1 MGSSTPLSRRAGRCS
16 LLSFLLLL
24 SASAWAWGA
33 EREGSVVDKQTGAP
47 VSGATITSGDQ
58 VAVSDTDGKFRIES
72 AGPSLLVRAP
82 GYGRMEAG
90 LEDGDSQVVALEP
103 LRTEGLY
110 LTVYGIGAA
119 SLREPALA
127 VMKAAGLN
135 TIVIDVKG
143 DRGLVPY
150 ASKVPL
156 AAEIGATKV
165 RTIGD
170 LAGLLA
176 GLKAKGIYT
185 IGRVVVFK
193 DTLLAQAKPQWAIHN
208 ANGTLWHDR
217 EGLAWID
224 PFQTA
229 AQDYAISIAEEVAA
243 AGFDEIQFDYI
254 RFPDA
259 TGVILAKAS
268 TEPDRVGAIIGFLRA
283 ARQRL
288 QRYNVFISADIFG
301 YVAWNANDTF
311 IGQKLEELAGVVDY
325 LSPMLYPSGFQF
337 GIPGHRNPVLSP
349 YNIVY
354 DTLTEAMR
362 RTAASPVRY
371 RPWLQGF
378 PDYAFDR
385 RKFGTAEI
393 SAQIKGANRAGAIGW
408 MLWNPRNVYT
418 TDGLMPEESTRR

>member
-1 MGSSTPLSRRAGRCS
+1 MGRPTSLSRRAGPCA
-16 LLSFLLLL
+16 LLSLLLLL
-24 SASAWAWGA
+24 SASGWARA
-33 EREGSVVDKQTGAP
+33 EERQGLVVDKETGAP
-47 VSGATITSGDQ
+47 IAGATITSGDQ
-58 VAVSDTDGKFRIES
+58 IAVSDAEGKFRIEA
-72 AGPSLLVRAP
+72 AGPSLRARAS
-82 GYGRMEAG
+82 GYGRIEADLG
-90 LEDGDSQVVALEP
+90 DGDSQTLALEP
-103 LRTEGLY
+103 IQTEGLY
-110 LTVYGIGAA
+110 LTVYGIGAPG
-119 SLREPALA
+119 LRNPTLD

-135 TIVIDVKG
+135 TLVFDVKG
-143 DRGLVPY
+143 DRGLIPY

-165 RTIGD
+165 RTIGN

-176 GLKAKGIYT
+176 QLKARGIYT
-185 IGRVVVFK
+185 IGRIVVFK
-193 DTLLAQAKPQWAIHN
+193 DTLLAQARPQWAIKN
-208 ANGTLWHDR
+208 ANGSLWHDR

-229 AQDYAISIAEEVAA
+229 AQDYVISIAEEAAA
-243 AGFDEIQFDYI
+243 AGFDEIQFDYV

-259 TGVILAKAS
+259 TGVVLAKTS
-268 TEPDRVGAIIGFLRA
+268 TQPDRVAAITGFLRN
-283 ARQRL
+283 ARAHL
-288 QRYNVFISADIFG
+288 QRYNVFTSADIFG
-301 YVAWNANDTF
+301 YVAWNTNDTF
-311 IGQKLEELAGVVDY
+311 IGQKLEELSGAVDY

-354 DTLTEAMR
+354 DTLSEAMR
-362 RTAASPVRY
+362 RTATSPVRY

-408 MLWNPRNVYT
+408 MLWNPRNVYS
-418 TDGLMPEESTRR
+418 TDGLMPEESSRR

>member
-1 MGSSTPLSRRAGRCS
+1 MGCSPSLSPRAGPCS
-16 LLSFLLLL
+16 LLALLLLL

-33 EREGSVVDKQTGAP
+33 EKEGTVVDKETGAP
-47 VSGATITSGDQ
+47 VAGATITSGDQ
-58 VAVSDTDGKFRIES
+58 LAVSDAEGKFRIEA
-72 AGPSLLVRAP
+72 AGPSLLARAP
-82 GYGRMEAG
+82 GYGRIEAE
-90 LEDGDSQVVALEP
+90 LEDGDSQVLTLAP

-110 LTVYGIGAA
+110 LTVYGIGA
-119 SLREPALA
+119 PALRNPA
-127 VMKAAGLN
+127 LDVMKAAGLN
-135 TIVIDVKG
+135 TLVIDVKG
-143 DRGLVPY
+143 DRGLIPY

-165 RTIGD
+165 RTIGN
-170 LAGLLA
+170 LAGLVA
-176 GLKAKGIYT
+176 QLKAKGIYT
-185 IGRVVVFK
+185 IARVVVFK
-193 DTLLAQAKPQWAIHN
+193 DTLLAQARPQWAIKN

-229 AQDYAISIAEEVAA
+229 AQDYAISVAEEAAA
-243 AGFDEIQFDYI
+243 AGFDEIQFDYV

-259 TGVILAKAS
+259 IGVVLAKTS
-268 TEPDRVGAIIGFLRA
+268 TQPDRVAAITGFLRN
-283 ARQRL
+283 ARQHL
-288 QRYNVFISADIFG
+288 QPYNVFTSADIFG
-301 YVAWNANDTF
+301 YVSWNTNDTF

-393 SAQIKGANRAGAIGW
+393 SAQIQGADRAGAIGW
-408 MLWNPRNVYT
+408 MLWNPRNVYS
-418 TDGLMPEESTRR
+418 TDGLMPEESSRR